1 MTWKFS
7 EPVLPS
13 IILQFFTHN
22 LVKLFIA
29 INAQGEAHVF
39 ELNAIYPA
47 NRELPRLILPHD
59 HFGSHLDA
67 ARRSIDDDLE
77 ITNFDFA
84 GQVLCDILPHT
95 TLRNYLG

>member
-1 MTWKFS
+1 MYSSWMQY
-7 EPVLPS
+7 
-13 IILQFFTHN
+13 I
-22 LVKLFIA
+22 
-29 INAQGEAHVF
+29 
-39 ELNAIYPA
+39 PA

-95 TLRNYLG
+95 TLRNYLGWIKTES